1 MLTLISSKTI
11 LFLFLSANDA
21 EICQLAA
28 IHGTQQFN
36 VYILPLRGISP
47 SASAVNKL
55 SVSHGRLFYDG
66 KPVTAVQLDVA
77 IQQFLNWLQHFKEPC
92 LLMAHNAKLFDAK
105 HFLGALEKSNKTVQ
119 YSELVLGFCDTLPAF
134 KELFPERKSHSQEN
148 LAKDLLQSTYNAHNV
163 LNDVQMLQE
172 LSDKFLSAPVVVKH
186 SFSFSWYQEYTQFL
200 SQKRGNLQ
208 TLQPLIT
215 QKQFLWELLGRLLH
229 LGCLTLTCSCPFI
242 RGGIEGLS
250 NVLKEKF
257 NGKAYFI
264 NMKDFKFYANYFTKD
279 LFLLKETL
287 HIHVQPLFI
296 SFSKW

>member
-1 MLTLISSKTI
+1 MGRLRVIEKTREFKTKRRDRHNKRTRKVRQLEVRKGTQYQSGLGFSSNQQASTEQIPQPITPPKIRQACTSEKEYKKVVFD
-11 LFLFLSANDA
+11 LETTSRANDA

-163 LNDVQMLQE
+163 LNDVQIIHPVLE
-172 LSDKFLSAPVVVKH
+172 SEKRKPPDPPAPNYSKAI
-186 SFSFSWYQEYTQFL
+186 SM
-200 SQKRGNLQ
+200 
-208 TLQPLIT
+208 
-215 QKQFLWELLGRLLH
+215 
-229 LGCLTLTCSCPFI
+229 
-242 RGGIEGLS
+242 GIAGKAAASGLS
-250 NVLKEKF
+250 
-257 NGKAYFI
+257 Y
-264 NMKDFKFYANYFTKD
+264 TH
-279 LFLLKETL
+279 LLL
-287 HIHVQPLFI
+287 
-296 SFSKW
+296 SFH